1 MLNIIVQV
9 SKTENKARV
18 KIGEQVVTIPTLED
32 FTAQLVAAK
41 IKAGDEG
48 KDEEGLPVYDNDVA
62 NWIMSAVVSAAK
74 AAARNKLI
82 PGTAEL
88 RPGVKI
94 ATNWEEFCAESDR
107 GGNGAALQLLREVKE
122 DFTKWVKTLGKNE
135 ATQNVMVTL
144 FSSKA
149 ALKVATNDTKGKIK
163 AYVEQFAESLSVE
176 QAERYERPLT
186 SVLETCDEDT
196 SDF

>member
-1 MLNIIVQV
+1 MLNIIVPV
-9 SKTENKARV
+9 SKTENKTRV
-18 KIGEQVVTIPTLED
+18 KIGEQAVTIPTIED
-32 FTAQLVAAK
+32 ILSHVVAAK
-41 IKAGDEG
+41 VKEN
-48 KDEEGLPVYDNDVA
+48 DEEGLPVYDNEPT
-62 NWIMSAVVSAAK
+62 NWVFSAIVSAAK

-82 PGTAEL
+82 PGTADL

-122 DFTKWVKTLGKNE
+122 DFAKWVKTLGKNE